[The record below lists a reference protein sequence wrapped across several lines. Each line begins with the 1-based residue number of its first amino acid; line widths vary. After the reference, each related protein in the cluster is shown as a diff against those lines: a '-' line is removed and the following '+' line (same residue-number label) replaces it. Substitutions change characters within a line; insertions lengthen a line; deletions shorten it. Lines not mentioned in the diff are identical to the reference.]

1 MKRKLLFRCVTIGDI
16 RQEHTLRVQRTLS
29 MSPLPHR
36 VLGANLAYER
46 KRRALSMSALA
57 ELAGTH
63 ASEISRIEHA
73 QRDPRLSTIVRVARG
88 LEIPVVDLLRGI
100 R

>member
-1 MKRKLLFRCVTIGDI
+1 MKRNDLFRYVTIEEL
-16 RQEHTLRVQRTLS
+16 RQEGATGVQRTPS

-88 LEIPVVDLLRGI
+88 LEIPLADLLRG
-100 R
+100 